1 MPGLLDEL
9 DEITGT
15 GAGGRKRMPLPLAID
30 QDPGAEGA
38 TVAPSYAANATAGI
52 GGDLDTGR
60 LSHRIVDDNQTGNR
74 SGGPAGNYQDPGAGR
89 LADLM
94 SQRKALDA
102 PEPKASLWSKIA
114 QVALPLAPV
123 IAAYATGA
131 RGATEGA
138 AHGYEEGVQRRQ
150 QQQDL
155 AGQRRENDK
164 VRLSQEIEAEARAGQ
179 QRQFTHGEDLIK
191 QQTAEHGMDERARLA
206 QAAETGRNERLVKTI
221 EGQGARQQAGF
232 GQQDELE
239 NRKQE
244 GRMEVQRAKADAQM
258 AVKRF
263 QAAHPNQNLPPV
275 LTKAFGT
282 YQQSQ
287 SRMDVMDAS
296 YKDAIRDPG
305 NQQAMLNLLASHLGM
320 TMGLQP
326 GARMNQAIISEA
338 QRSGYLDE
346 RIEAHFGP
354 DGFMTGVVLTPRQMG
369 QMMTLAQ
376 SRLMEDARAVKATE
390 AYLGRSGAAPITPR
404 VPGQG
409 TSNAGAGAAG
419 EGGAGGAGATTATT
433 SAAKHKAGEK
443 VTYKGKEYTIKTIRP
458 DGSYELQ

>member
-1 MPGLLDEL
+1 MSEL

-15 GAGGRKRMPLPLAID
+15 GSRRRMPLPLAID
-30 QDPGAEGA
+30 QDPEAEGA
-38 TVAPSYAANATAGI
+38 AITPNYAANAPDSWAS
-52 GGDLDTGR
+52 DLDTGR
-60 LSHRIVDDNQTGNR
+60 LAHRITDDNQTGNR

-89 LADLM
+89 LSDLM
-94 SQRKALDA
+94 TQRKALDA
-102 PEPKASLWSKIA
+102 PDPKTSLWSKIA

-155 AGQRRENDK
+155 AGKRRQDDK

-179 QRQFTHGEDLIK
+179 QRQFTHGEDLIR
-191 QQTAEHGMDERARLA
+191 QRTAEEGMNARERMNQERLGAQDKRLA
-206 QAAETGRNERLVKTI
+206 ETIAATG
-221 EGQGARQQAGF
+221 QRQQAGF
-232 GQQDELE
+232 TQQDELE
-239 NRKQE
+239 DRKQE

-258 AVKRF
+258 AVHKY
-263 QAAHPNQNLPPV
+263 QAAHPNANLPPV

-326 GARMNQAIISEA
+326 GARMNQAIIGEA

-354 DGFMTGVVLTPRQMG
+354 DGFMTGVVLTPRQMS

-390 AYLGRSGAAPITPR
+390 EYLGRSGNAPITPR

-409 TSNAGAGAAG
+409 TAAGPGAAG
-419 EGGAGGAGATTATT
+419 GGGSGGAGATTATT
-433 SAAKHKAGEK
+433 PADIPKPPRAPDPGMKWQYNVKTKQFREIPIVAK
-443 VTYKGKEYTIKTIRP
+443 
-458 DGSYELQ
+458 